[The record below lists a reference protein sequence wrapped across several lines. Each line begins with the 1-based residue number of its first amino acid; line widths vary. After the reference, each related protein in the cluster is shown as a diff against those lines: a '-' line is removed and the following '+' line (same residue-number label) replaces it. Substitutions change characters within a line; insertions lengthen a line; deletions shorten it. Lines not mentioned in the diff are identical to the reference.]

1 MKDKDILNNFI
12 ERLYDLS
19 KMHYHSYKLDKKICL
34 NYSANELDMAYE
46 CGYYEFIDEYYEEYL
61 NRKDEFKFVTIK
73 KENNDFIIK
82 IDEALLK
89 EPYIVEEI
97 EIEEIPF

>member
-12 ERLYDLS
+12 EEFYSLS
-19 KMHYHSYKLDKKICL
+19 IMHYHEYKLNKEVCL
-34 NYSANELDMAYE
+34 KYSANELDMAYE

-89 EPYIVEEI
+89 EPYVVEEI

>member
-1 MKDKDILNNFI
+1 MRSNDILKNFI
-12 ERLYDLS
+12 EDMYNLS
-19 KMHYHSYKLDKKICL
+19 KMHYHSYKLDKEKCL
-34 NYSANELDMAYE
+34 NYSANDLDMAYE
-46 CGYYEFIDEYYEEYL
+46 CGYYEFLELYYEQYL
-61 NRKDEFKFVTIK
+61 NRKDEFEYITIK